1 MSMLYTAEQDCE
13 SRGIRLTIKTVYQRL
28 NAMTKYITESNGTK
42 GENSVKDDIESKNN
56 VQENEQ
62 NNNTMN
68 KTMNRHTCNI
78 YRISGQSQRADK
90 GQANREMPN

>member
-1 MSMLYTAEQDCE
+1 MSQ
-13 SRGIRLTIKTVYQRL
+13 RGIRLTIKTVYQRL
-28 NAMTKYITESNGTK
+28 NAITIYITESNGTK
-42 GENSVKDDIESKNN
+42 GENSVKDDIESTNHE
-56 VQENEQ
+56 QENEQ
-62 NNNTMN
+62 DNKTMNNTMNKTMN